1 MDGKLFNITP
11 NKLQMPANQF
21 KKSYEFE
28 LQHFVKVI
36 NNEAEIICNGE
47 EALSR
52 MKIVDEIQEAG
63 KSGKEVILK

>member
-36 NNEAEIICNGE
+36 NNEAEIICNGD

-52 MKIVDEIQEAG
+52 MKIVDAIY
-63 KSGKEVILK
+63 KSASLGKEVILK